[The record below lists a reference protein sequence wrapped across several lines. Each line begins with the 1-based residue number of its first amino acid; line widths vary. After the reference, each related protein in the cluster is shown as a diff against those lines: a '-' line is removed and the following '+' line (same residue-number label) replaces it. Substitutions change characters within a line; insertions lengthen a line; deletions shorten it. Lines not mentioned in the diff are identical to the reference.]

1 MIKINWIT
9 IVAIRKILKFPDQD
23 LRIKAKP
30 VETFDE
36 ELKTLT
42 DDMFETMHS
51 VNGIGLAATQIG
63 VAKQVAVI
71 DISPE
76 KNEPLVIVNPAIQI
90 LDPSKTEDYDEG
102 CLSVPGFFE
111 KISRPS
117 DIKLTYQDLNGKKQ
131 EIKPEGLLT
140 KVVQHELDHLNGRL
154 FVDHISE
161 LKRRRIRNKIVKQK

>member
-1 MIKINWIT
+1 M
-9 IVAIRKILKFPDQD
+9 AIRKILKFPDQD
-23 LRIKAKP
+23 LRIKAKL

-76 KNEPLVIVNPAIQI
+76 KDEPLVIVNPEIQI

-111 KISRPS
+111 TISRPS
-117 DIKLTYQDLNGKKQ
+117 DIKLSYQDLSGKKQ

>member
-1 MIKINWIT
+1 M
-9 IVAIRKILKFPDQD
+9 AIRKILKFPDQD

-42 DDMFETMHS
+42 DDMFDTMHS

-90 LDPSKTEDYDEG
+90 LDPSKKEDYDEG

>member
-1 MIKINWIT
+1 M
-9 IVAIRKILKFPDQD
+9 AIRKILKFPNQD

-30 VETFDE
+30 VETFDD

-76 KNEPLVIVNPAIQI
+76 KNEPLVIVNPEIQI
-90 LDPSKTEDYDEG
+90 LDPSITEDYDEG

-117 DIKLTYQDLNGKKQ
+117 DIKLSYQDLSGQ
-131 EIKPEGLLT
+131 QHEIKPEGLLT

>member
-1 MIKINWIT
+1 M
-9 IVAIRKILKFPDQD
+9 AIRKILKFPDQD

-42 DDMFETMHS
+42 DDMFETMHAA
-51 VNGIGLAATQIG
+51 NGVGLAATQIG

>member
-1 MIKINWIT
+1 M
-9 IVAIRKILKFPDQD
+9 AIRKILKFPDQD

-30 VETFDE
+30 VEAFDE

-117 DIKLTYQDLNGKKQ
+117 DIKLSYQDLNGQKQ

>member
-1 MIKINWIT
+1 M
-9 IVAIRKILKFPDQD
+9 AIRKILKFPDQD

-30 VETFDE
+30 VETFDD

-71 DISPE
+71 DISAE

>member
-1 MIKINWIT
+1 M
-9 IVAIRKILKFPDQD
+9 AIRKILKFPDQD

-30 VETFDE
+30 VESFDD

-76 KNEPLVIVNPAIQI
+76 KNEPLVIVNPEIKI
-90 LDPSKTEDYDEG
+90 LDPSKKEDYDEG

-111 KISRPS
+111 TISRPS
-117 DIKLTYQDLNGKKQ
+117 DIQLSYQDLNGQKQ

>member
-1 MIKINWIT
+1 M
-9 IVAIRKILKFPDQD
+9 AIRKILKFPDQD

-30 VETFDE
+30 VESFDD

-51 VNGIGLAATQIG
+51 VDGIGLAATQIG

-117 DIKLTYQDLNGKKQ
+117 EIKLTYQDLNGKKQ

>member
-1 MIKINWIT
+1 M
-9 IVAIRKILKFPDQD
+9 AIRKILKFPDQD
-23 LRIKAKP
+23 LRIKAIP

-76 KNEPLVIVNPAIQI
+76 KNKPLVIINPEIQI
-90 LDPSKTEDYDEG
+90 LDPTRTEDYDEG

-111 KISRPS
+111 TISRPS
-117 DIKLTYQDLNGKKQ
+117 DIKLSYQDLNGKEQ

>member
-1 MIKINWIT
+1 M
-9 IVAIRKILKFPDQD
+9 AIRKILKFPDQD

-36 ELKTLT
+36 ELKALT

-63 VAKQVAVI
+63 IAKQVAVI

-76 KNEPLVIVNPAIQI
+76 KNEPLVIVNPKIQI
-90 LDPSKTEDYDEG
+90 LDPSKKEDYDEG

-111 KISRPS
+111 TISRPS
-117 DIKLTYQDLNGKKQ
+117 DIKLSYQDLNGKKQ

>member
-1 MIKINWIT
+1 M
-9 IVAIRKILKFPDQD
+9 AIRKILKFPNQD

-30 VETFDE
+30 VETFDD

-76 KNEPLVIVNPAIQI
+76 KNEPLVIVNPAIKI

-111 KISRPS
+111 TISRPS
-117 DIKLTYQDLNGKKQ
+117 DIQLSYQDLNGQKQ

>member
-1 MIKINWIT
+1 M
-9 IVAIRKILKFPDQD
+9 AIRKILKFPDQD

-36 ELKTLT
+36 ELKALT

-63 VAKQVAVI
+63 IAKQVAVI

-117 DIKLTYQDLNGKKQ
+117 DIKLSYQDLNGKKQ
-131 EIKPEGLLT
+131 EIKPDGLLT

>member
-1 MIKINWIT
+1 M
-9 IVAIRKILKFPDQD
+9 AIRKILKFPNQD

-36 ELKTLT
+36 ELKTLA
-42 DDMFETMHS
+42 DDMLETMHS

-76 KNEPLVIVNPAIQI
+76 KNEPLVIINPKIQI
-90 LDPSKTEDYDEG
+90 LDPSKKEDYDEG

-111 KISRPS
+111 TISRPS
-117 DIKLTYQDLNGKKQ
+117 DIKLSYQDLNGKKQ

>member
-1 MIKINWIT
+1 M
-9 IVAIRKILKFPDQD
+9 AIRKILKFPDQD

-71 DISPE
+71 DISAE
-76 KNEPLVIVNPAIQI
+76 KNEPLVIVNPKIQI
-90 LDPSKTEDYDEG
+90 LDPSKKEDYDEG

-111 KISRPS
+111 TISRPS
-117 DIKLTYQDLNGKKQ
+117 DIKLSYQDLNGKKQ

>member
-1 MIKINWIT
+1 
-9 IVAIRKILKFPDQD
+9 VAIRKILKFPDQD

-63 VAKQVAVI
+63 IAKQVAVI

-117 DIKLTYQDLNGKKQ
+117 DIKLSYQDLNGKKQ

>member
-1 MIKINWIT
+1 M
-9 IVAIRKILKFPDQD
+9 AIRKILKFPDQD

-30 VETFDE
+30 VVTFDD

-42 DDMFETMHS
+42 DDMFDTMHS

-90 LDPSKTEDYDEG
+90 LDPTKTEDYDEG

>member
-1 MIKINWIT
+1 M
-9 IVAIRKILKFPDQD
+9 AIRKILKFPNQD

-30 VETFDE
+30 VETFDD

-42 DDMFETMHS
+42 DDMFDTMHS

-76 KNEPLVIVNPAIQI
+76 KNEPLIIVNPAIQI

-117 DIKLTYQDLNGKKQ
+117 EIKLTYQDLNGKKQ

>member
-1 MIKINWIT
+1 
-9 IVAIRKILKFPDQD
+9 VAIRKILKFPDQD

-76 KNEPLVIVNPAIQI
+76 KNEPLVIVNPKIQI
-90 LDPSKTEDYDEG
+90 LDPSKKEDYDEG

-111 KISRPS
+111 TISRPS
-117 DIKLTYQDLNGKKQ
+117 DIKLSYQDLDGKKQ

>member
-1 MIKINWIT
+1 M
-9 IVAIRKILKFPDQD
+9 AIRKILKFPDQD

-42 DDMFETMHS
+42 DDMFETMHC

-90 LDPSKTEDYDEG
+90 LDPTKTEDYDEG

-117 DIKLTYQDLNGKKQ
+117 DIKLSFQDLNGKKQ

>member
-1 MIKINWIT
+1 M
-9 IVAIRKILKFPDQD
+9 AIRKILKFPDQD

-30 VETFDE
+30 VETFDD

-76 KNEPLVIVNPAIQI
+76 KNEPLVIVNPEIQI

-102 CLSVPGFFE
+102 CLSIPGFFE

-117 DIKLTYQDLNGKKQ
+117 DIQLFYQDLSGQKH

>member
-1 MIKINWIT
+1 M
-9 IVAIRKILKFPDQD
+9 AIRKILKFPNQD
-23 LRIKAKP
+23 LRIKAIP

-76 KNEPLVIVNPAIQI
+76 KNEPLVIINPAIQI

-111 KISRPS
+111 TISRPS
-117 DIKLTYQDLNGKKQ
+117 DIKLSYQDLNGKEQ

>member
-1 MIKINWIT
+1 M
-9 IVAIRKILKFPDQD
+9 AIRKILKFPDQD

-30 VETFDE
+30 VESFDD

-76 KNEPLVIVNPAIQI
+76 KNEPLVIVNPEIQI

-117 DIKLTYQDLNGKKQ
+117 DIKLSYQDLSGQ
-131 EIKPEGLLT
+131 QHEIKPEGLLT

>member
-1 MIKINWIT
+1 M
-9 IVAIRKILKFPDQD
+9 AIRKILKFPDQD

-30 VETFDE
+30 VESFDD

-63 VAKQVAVI
+63 IAKQVAVI

-76 KNEPLVIVNPAIQI
+76 KNEPLVIINPAIQI

>member
-1 MIKINWIT
+1 M
-9 IVAIRKILKFPDQD
+9 AIRKILKFPDQD

-76 KNEPLVIVNPAIQI
+76 KNEPLVIVNPEIQI
-90 LDPSKTEDYDEG
+90 LDPTKTEDYDEG

-117 DIKLTYQDLNGKKQ
+117 DINLTYQDLNGKKQ

-140 KVVQHELDHLNGRL
+140 KVIQHELDHLNGRL

-161 LKRRRIRNKIVKQK
+161 LKRRRIRKKIVKQK

>member
-1 MIKINWIT
+1 M
-9 IVAIRKILKFPDQD
+9 AIRKILKFPDQD

-42 DDMFETMHS
+42 GDMFETMHS

-117 DIKLTYQDLNGKKQ
+117 DIKLSYQDLNGKKQ
-131 EIKPEGLLT
+131 EIKPDGLLT

>member
-1 MIKINWIT
+1 M
-9 IVAIRKILKFPDQD
+9 AIRKILKFPDQD

-36 ELKTLT
+36 ELKALT

-76 KNEPLVIVNPAIQI
+76 KNEPLVIINPEIQI

-117 DIKLTYQDLNGKKQ
+117 DIKLTYQDLSGKKQ

>member
-1 MIKINWIT
+1 M
-9 IVAIRKILKFPDQD
+9 AIRKILKFPDQD

-30 VETFDE
+30 VESFDD

-42 DDMFETMHS
+42 EDMFETMHS

-76 KNEPLVIVNPAIQI
+76 KNEPLIIVNPEIQI

-140 KVVQHELDHLNGRL
+140 KVIQHELDHLNGRL
-154 FVDHISE
+154 FVDHISD

>member
-1 MIKINWIT
+1 M
-9 IVAIRKILKFPDQD
+9 AIRKILKFPDQD

-30 VETFDE
+30 IETFDE

>member
-1 MIKINWIT
+1 M
-9 IVAIRKILKFPDQD
+9 AIRKILKFPDQD

-30 VETFDE
+30 VETFDK

-117 DIKLTYQDLNGKKQ
+117 DIKISYQDLNGKKQ

>member
-1 MIKINWIT
+1 M
-9 IVAIRKILKFPDQD
+9 AIRKILKFPNQD

-30 VETFDE
+30 VETFDD

-51 VNGIGLAATQIG
+51 VDGIGLAATQIG

-76 KNEPLVIVNPAIQI
+76 KNEPLVIINPAIQI

-161 LKRRRIRNKIVKQK
+161 LKRRRIRNKIIKQK

>member
-1 MIKINWIT
+1 
-9 IVAIRKILKFPDQD
+9 VAIRKILKFPDQD

-30 VETFDE
+30 VESFDD

>member
-1 MIKINWIT
+1 M
-9 IVAIRKILKFPDQD
+9 AIRKILKFPDQD

-36 ELKTLT
+36 ELKALT

-117 DIKLTYQDLNGKKQ
+117 DIKLSYQDLNGQKQ
-131 EIKPEGLLT
+131 KIKPEGLLT

>member
-1 MIKINWIT
+1 M
-9 IVAIRKILKFPDQD
+9 AIRKILKFPDQD

-30 VETFDE
+30 VESFDD

-51 VNGIGLAATQIG
+51 VNGSGLAATQIG

>member
-1 MIKINWIT
+1 M
-9 IVAIRKILKFPDQD
+9 AIRKILKFPDQD

-30 VETFDE
+30 VESFDG

-76 KNEPLVIVNPAIQI
+76 KNEPLVIVNPEIKI
-90 LDPSKTEDYDEG
+90 LDPSKKEDYDEG

-111 KISRPS
+111 TISRPS
-117 DIKLTYQDLNGKKQ
+117 DIQLSYQDLNGQKQ

>member
-1 MIKINWIT
+1 M
-9 IVAIRKILKFPDQD
+9 AIRKILKFPDQD

-30 VETFDE
+30 VETFDK

-76 KNEPLVIVNPAIQI
+76 KNEPLVIINPAIQI

-117 DIKLTYQDLNGKKQ
+117 DIKLSYQDLNGKKQ

>member
-1 MIKINWIT
+1 M
-9 IVAIRKILKFPDQD
+9 AIRKILKFPDQD

-36 ELKTLT
+36 KLKTLT

-117 DIKLTYQDLNGKKQ
+117 DIKLTYQDLNGQKQ

>member
-1 MIKINWIT
+1 M
-9 IVAIRKILKFPDQD
+9 AIRKILKFPDQD

-36 ELKTLT
+36 KLKTLT
-42 DDMFETMHS
+42 DDMLETMHS

-90 LDPSKTEDYDEG
+90 LDPSKKEDYDEG

>member
-1 MIKINWIT
+1 M
-9 IVAIRKILKFPDQD
+9 AIRKILKFPDQD

-30 VETFDE
+30 VETFDD

-76 KNEPLVIVNPAIQI
+76 KNEPLVIVNPEIQI
-90 LDPSKTEDYDEG
+90 LDPSKKEDYDEG

-111 KISRPS
+111 TISRPS
-117 DIKLTYQDLNGKKQ
+117 DIKLSYQDLNGQKQ

>member
-1 MIKINWIT
+1 M
-9 IVAIRKILKFPDQD
+9 AIRKILKFPDQD

-36 ELKTLT
+36 ELKALT

-63 VAKQVAVI
+63 IAKRVAVI
-71 DISPE
+71 DISQE
-76 KNEPLVIVNPAIQI
+76 KNEPLVIINPVIQI
-90 LDPSKTEDYDEG
+90 LDPYKTEDYDEG

-111 KISRPS
+111 TISRPS
-117 DIKLTYQDLNGKKQ
+117 DVKLSFQDLNGQKK

>member
-1 MIKINWIT
+1 M
-9 IVAIRKILKFPDQD
+9 AIRKILKFPNQD

-63 VAKQVAVI
+63 IAKQVAVI